1 MFTPPRIAGNLR
13 RLRALRGMTQQN
25 VADAAGISRI
35 AYRNIENGKTADPRV
50 TTLQKIAEALQV
62 GLQDLLAEVPR
73 LTHVR
78 FRAARRLSARQ
89 RAGRDQILVDIAFW
103 LRDFN
108 ELEDILGEKR
118 PYAFRQSLDRL
129 RACPTE
135 ADRAQQAAAMARQIL
150 ELGEEPIRDM
160 PGLLESAGVKVRT
173 LASNIRKFFGLS
185 VAEHDGGPAIIV
197 NVHQDIPVERRI
209 FTAAHELCHLLLHP
223 DAYDVGRVEE
233 NQDEEREADRFA
245 GYFLM
250 PEPAFEKEWDE
261 AYGQPIVL
269 RVLHVKRIFRVSY
282 KTVLHR
288 LVDRGEVGDHIWR
301 WFAAEYRRQYG
312 QSLSYKAEPLPLAEN
327 IEPSPLADPDFIE
340 DGLHSLVRR
349 AVEQGAISLSRGAE
363 ILGLSIDAMRERVA
377 SWEAT
382 E

>member
-1 MFTPPRIAGNLR
+1 MPITPRIAANLR
-13 RLRALRGMTQQN
+13 RLRAIRGMTQQK
-25 VADAAGISRI
+25 VAEAAGISRI
-35 AYRNIENGKTADPRV
+35 AYRDIENGKTADPRV

-62 GLQDLLAEVPR
+62 GLQDLLAEAPR

-78 FRAARRLSARQ
+78 FRAASRLSARQ
-89 RAGRDQILVDIAFW
+89 RAARDQLLVDIAFW
-103 LRDFN
+103 LQDFN
-108 ELEDILGEKR
+108 QLEDILGQKR
-118 PYAFRQSLDRL
+118 PYAFAKSLDRL
-129 RACPTE
+129 RACGASP
-135 ADRAQQAAAMARQIL
+135 DRAQQAAAMARELLQ
-150 ELGEEPIRDM
+150 LGEEPIRDM

-173 LASNIRKFFGLS
+173 LASDIKNFFGLS
-185 VAEHDGGPAIIV
+185 VAEHDGGPAVIV
-197 NVHQDIPVERRI
+197 NVRKDITVERRI
-209 FTAAHELCHLLLHP
+209 FTAAHELGHLLLHP
-223 DAYDVGRVEE
+223 DAYDVDRVEE

-250 PEPAFEKEWDE
+250 PERAFEKEWDE

-282 KTVLHR
+282 KTVLRR
-288 LVDRGEVGDHIWR
+288 LVDRGDVGDHIWR

-312 QSLSYKAEPLPLAEN
+312 QSLGYKVEPSPLAEK

-340 DGLHSLVRR
+340 DRLHSLVRR
-349 AVEQGAISLSRGAE
+349 AIDQGAISLSRGAE
-363 ILGLSIDAMRERVA
+363 ILGLSMEAMRERAA